1 MSEDLVYFG
10 EVKVDKNKKEDFDL
24 SNKIVYYGSVN
35 SGRVVEEED
44 VREAVRLLKERLRV
58 KNYTQEWVD
67 LDDIIEG
74 IDKIFGELADG

>member
-10 EVKVDKNKKEDFDL
+10 EVKADKNKKEDFDL

-44 VREAVRLLKERLRV
+44 VREAVRLLIDEIENNK
-58 KNYTQEWVD
+58 WVMQKQQRD
-67 LDDIIEG
+67 WIYPIIN
-74 IDKIFGELADG
+74 KIFGKLADG